1 TPHRRPQPTTPTPRA
16 APQHKPATR
25 QHIRP
30 ATPALRSLLY
40 PYDEEDALH
49 GTLETHHP
57 ADLALYSRNPRV
69 GDVDAIAA
77 SLRAN
82 GQYKPVVVNR
92 GTHTSRPMEV
102 LAGNHTV
109 KAFRTLAEEYPSDE
123 RWQSVD
129 AWVIDVDDDRAA
141 RIVAAD
147 NRTSELGGFD
157 DDTLLSLLSD
167 LSDLE
172 GTGYGQDDLDDL
184 SAALEEL
191 DNEEALDHE
200 EALEGEGDPLP
211 EGLAPSHDHESNA
224 AEYDERATR
233 MIVLLLP
240 INQYVWAHDKLA
252 TFIEENPE

>member
-1 TPHRRPQPTTPTPRA
+1 MN
-16 APQHKPATR
+16 
-25 QHIRP
+25 
-30 ATPALRSLLY
+30 
-40 PYDEEDALH
+40 

-57 ADLALYSRNPRV
+57 ADLALFHKNPRV
-69 GDVDAIAA
+69 GDVDSIAA

-129 AWVIDVDDDRAA
+129 AWVIDVDDDRAG

-191 DNEEALDHE
+191 DHEEALDHE
-200 EALEGEGDPLP
+200 DALEGEGDPLP

-224 AEYDERATR
+224 AGYDERATR

-252 TFIEENPE
+252 TFIEENPECGGANSNALLKLLGDHFGEEWPEADTEAEPEGEGDDSDG